1 MREIDEIDATLRRLG
16 RMLFDRDEA
25 FADQFAED
33 ALLVGSE
40 PGEIASGREAIR
52 ALAGKLFV
60 LPARYIWDWQAVDI
74 RVDGDLGWLFAE
86 GEIVRSDGG
95 GRMAAPYRLS
105 AVVSWDGSRWV
116 WRLFHGS
123 EPKV

>member
-16 RMLFDRDEA
+16 RMLFDRDAA

-40 PGEIASGREAIR
+40 LGEIASGREAIR
-52 ALAGKLFV
+52 TMIGTLFSR
-60 LPARYIWDWQAVDI
+60 PARYIWDWQSVDI

-86 GEIVRSDGG
+86 GQVVRSDSD
-95 GRMAAPYRLS
+95 GRVAVPYRLS
-105 AVVSWDGSRWV
+105 AVLGWNGQQWL

-123 EPKV
+123 EPQV

>member
-16 RMLFDRDEA
+16 RMLFDRDPA
-25 FADQFAED
+25 MADEFAED

-40 PGEIASGREAIR
+40 PGERADGRGAIR
-52 ALAGKLFV
+52 ELFKTLHA
-60 LPARYIWDWQAVDI
+60 LPARLIWDWRTVDI
-74 RVDGDLGWLFAE
+74 KVDGDIGWVFAE
-86 GEIVRSDGG
+86 GDIVLSG
-95 GRMAAPYRLS
+95 AASRTARPYRMSGVLG
-105 AVVSWDGSRWV
+105 WDGNRWR

>member
-1 MREIDEIDATLRRLG
+1 MGEIDEIDATLRRLG
-16 RMLFDRDEA
+16 RMLFDRDTA

-40 PGEIASGREAIR
+40 PGEVARGREAIR
-52 ALAGKLFV
+52 TLIGQFAT
-60 LPARYIWDWQAVDI
+60 LPDRYIWDWTSVDI
-74 RVDGDLGWLFAE
+74 RVSGDLAWLFAE
-86 GEIVRSDGG
+86 GEVVSSGAG
-95 GRMAAPYRLS
+95 GRLAKPYRLS
-105 AVVSWDGSRWV
+105 AVLGWDGSRWI

>member
-1 MREIDEIDATLRRLG
+1 LREIDEIDAALHRLG
-16 RMLFDRDEA
+16 RMLFDRDGG

-40 PGEIASGREAIR
+40 PGEIAHGREAIR
-52 ALAGKLFV
+52 ALVGQFAK
-60 LPARYIWDWQAVDI
+60 LPARYIWDWTLVDI
-74 RVDGDLGWLFAE
+74 RVDGDMGWLFAE
-86 GEIVRSDGG
+86 GEVVSSDSA
-95 GRMAAPYRLS
+95 GRVARPYRLS
-105 AVVSWDGSRWV
+105 AVLSWDGSRWM

>member
-1 MREIDEIDATLRRLG
+1 MREIDAIDATLRRLG
-16 RMLFDRDEA
+16 RMLFDRDDA

-40 PGEIASGREAIR
+40 PGEIALGREAIR
-52 ALAGKLFV
+52 TLVAALYAS
-60 LPARYIWDWQAVDI
+60 PARYIWDWQSVDI

-86 GEIVRSDGG
+86 GEIAWSDTN
-95 GRMAAPYRLS
+95 GRGSKPYRLS
-105 AVVSWDGSRWV
+105 AVLGWDGSRWL

>member
-16 RMLFDRDEA
+16 RMLFDRDAA

-33 ALLVGSE
+33 GLLVGSE
-40 PGEIASGREAIR
+40 PGEVVAGRDAIR
-52 ALAGKLFV
+52 AFMGTLFAR
-60 LPARYIWDWQAVDI
+60 PARFIWDWRSVDI
-74 RVDGDLGWLFAE
+74 RVEGDLGWLFAE
-86 GEIVRSDGG
+86 GEAVRSDGE
-95 GRMAAPYRLS
+95 GRIGMPYRLS
-105 AVVSWDGSRWV
+105 AVLWWDGTRWV